1 MKHFQSITNSWHAN
15 HALMRN
21 RLVESLH
28 NSTTSATHSTTIF
41 QYWIFIRSTKE
52 SNTKN
57 NLFSQVGK
65 LRWLF
70 GHSWIRNSKQVSEI
84 LNFCNFAIWQFFRI
98 FWYGSFFRILRFDD
112 FFVFCDFIHFFVY
125 CKLTIFFRI
134 LWFDGFHEFF
144 CILWFDSFFRILWF
158 DEFWFWI

>member
-70 GHSWIRNSKQVSEI
+70 GHSWIRNSKQK
-84 LNFCNFAIWQFFRI
+84 FQK
-98 FWYGSFFRILRFDD
+98 FWTFVILRFDN
-112 FFVFCDFIHFFVY
+112 FFVFFDLAAFFRTIFFAFCDLTD
-125 CKLTIFFRI
+125 LTIF
-134 LWFDGFHEFF
+134 FF

-158 DEFWFWI
+158 DEFWFWIWFQVSYFTEW